1 MHAPGRAWAGTY
13 ERVPGVTHGGR
24 PVYKRVNSTTGE
36 TPYHSYPTI
45 EALTLWEL
53 EHLADQP
60 FYIDAMCAQ
69 RTFPPFCYSNML
81 TPTGRRR
88 AIGLLMCL
96 ETFEVWWDTQN
107 HVLEYVYYDEGTRE
121 WRIGVFGNWY
131 SDEQIR
137 NGVVARS
144 PACSAPSPHLAFG
157 LGVSTEKPSTVTT
170 SRVTVTPRPPT
181 EPYATPGACARWAAA
196 ARDSEAVGTGSASA
210 FRTPPPPPGSA
221 HPPVFRRR

>member
-1 MHAPGRAWAGTY
+1 M
-13 ERVPGVTHGGR
+13 
-24 PVYKRVNSTTGE
+24 K
-36 TPYHSYPTI
+36 
-45 EALTLWEL
+45 ALTLWEL

-60 FYIDAMCAQ
+60 FYIDAKCAQ

-81 TPTGRRR
+81 TPTGRHR

-157 LGVSTEKPSTVTT
+157 LGVSTETPSTVTT
-170 SRVTVTPRPPT
+170 SRVTVTPRLPT
-181 EPYATPGACARWAAA
+181 EPYATLGACARWAAA
-196 ARDSEAVGTGSASA
+196 ARDSEAVGTVCIGLSHAAATAGSD
-210 FRTPPPPPGSA
+210 